1 MTLKLEDTNVMKKS
15 LISINDIDT
24 NKIVVSSKFPFGD

>member
-1 MTLKLEDTNVMKKS
+1 MTLKLKNTNFMKKS

-24 NKIVVSSKFPFGD
+24 NKIVVSSKFLFGN

>member
-1 MTLKLEDTNVMKKS
+1 MTLKLKNTNFMKKS

-24 NKIVVSSKFPFGD
+24 NKIVVSSKFPFGN